1 MAKVKKIDPNRF
13 CIDDV
18 IDIIYAKLKKK
29 SKNDKKNN
37 KKKSKKKH
45 NNKK

>member
-18 IDIIYAKLKKK
+18 IDIIYAKLKK
-29 SKNDKKNN
+29 DKK
-37 KKKSKKKH
+37 KAKKH

>member
-1 MAKVKKIDPNRF
+1 MVKIKKIDPNRF

-29 SKNDKKNN
+29 SKNDKKKN
-37 KKKSKKKH
+37 KKKH

>member
-13 CIDDV
+13 CNDDV
-18 IDIIYAKLKKK
+18 IDIIYEKLKKK
-29 SKNDKKNN
+29 SKNDKKKN
-37 KKKSKKKH
+37 KKKH